1 MRDVVKIM
9 VEPLIAT
16 LAEKDMTLKF
26 QPSAL
31 KYLAEIGYDPEM
43 GARPLRRTLQDKVED
58 ELSELILSGE
68 LASGNTLK
76 IGVSKG
82 QLKFDIA

>member
-1 MRDVVKIM
+1 
-9 VEPLIAT
+9 
-16 LAEKDMTLKF
+16 
-26 QPSAL
+26 
-31 KYLAEIGYDPEM
+31 M

-58 ELSELILSGE
+58 ELSEFILSGE